1 MNEPFVHRQ
10 TVDSLSRPTLVAT
23 DEASRLRALGAFDHA
38 GFAPAASHLI
48 EEIGV
53 DRLAGHAVWLE
64 VGEDQGDRLDRWLMA
79 FSAFADQ
86 SNLPARISVTAPLLD
101 VVAAQIDSDIE
112 IIVAPGPVERAAA
125 VATLQAEAAL
135 PAAGFESRGI
145 EDQARLQ
152 RLSEEVSRIAAALST
167 LTAREGGS
175 QGFGAKPRVAK
186 AQPLAPSTP
195 AVAVERVRET
205 IRARRLRER
214 HFDADYF
221 ADPAWDMLL
230 DLFAAHLTRQRV
242 PVSALCLAAAVPPTT
257 ALRWMKTLTD
267 AGLFIRRADPRD
279 GRRVF
284 IELSEQANAAMH
296 RYFSEVDGKTTA

>member
-1 MNEPFVHRQ
+1 M
-10 TVDSLSRPTLVAT
+10 VAT
-23 DEASRLRALGAFDHA
+23 DEASLSRAMGAFEAA
-38 GFAPAASHLI
+38 GVSPAETHLI
-48 EEIGV
+48 GDIGI
-53 DRLAGHAVWLE
+53 DQLAGHAVWLE

-86 SNLPARISVTAPLLD
+86 SNLPARVSVVSPLLD
-101 VVAAQIDSDIE
+101 IVAAQIDSDVE

-135 PAAGFESRGI
+135 RSLGYETRGV
-145 EDQARLQ
+145 EDQARL
-152 RLSEEVSRIAAALST
+152 RHLSEEVSRIAAALSH
-167 LTAREGGS
+167 LTAQENGAG
-175 QGFGAKPRVAK
+175 GFGDQRPR
-186 AQPLAPSTP
+186 P
-195 AVAVERVRET
+195 AVSRSDAAPPSVSVERVRET

-214 HFDADYF
+214 FFDADYF

-230 DLFAAHLTRQRV
+230 DLFAAQLTNQRV
-242 PVSALCLAAAVPPTT
+242 PVSALCLAAAVPATT

-284 IELSEQANAAMH
+284 IELSDSAGEGMH
-296 RYFSEVDGKTTA
+296 RYFAELDGISAA